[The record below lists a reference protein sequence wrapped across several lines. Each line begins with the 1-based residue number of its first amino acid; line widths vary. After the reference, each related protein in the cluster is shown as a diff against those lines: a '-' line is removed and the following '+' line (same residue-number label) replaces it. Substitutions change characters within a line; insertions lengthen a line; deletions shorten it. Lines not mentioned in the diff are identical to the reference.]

1 MAYHKSSPLP
11 SVTQVLAPF
20 VDYSQVP
27 EHVLARASER
37 GSRVH
42 AICAAKLLGLWHAPV
57 TEDVAGYVKSFE
69 SWSRVVSDVI
79 LIEAELEDTA
89 LGYCGHPDALLV
101 IKGDAVNSAVDWKTP
116 RTLMLPWR
124 VQLAAY
130 RNLFEVN
137 GHDVARQFSL
147 RLCPNGG
154 AAKLNEYTGT
164 VRADFSIFA
173 SALNAYRF
181 FQGGK

>member
-1 MAYHKSSPLP
+1 MAYHKSSNLP

-20 VDYSQVP
+20 VDYSRVP
-27 EHVLARASER
+27 DHVLAMASDR

-42 AICAAKLLGLWHAPV
+42 AICAAKLLGLWHSPV
-57 TEDVAGYVKSFE
+57 TGDVAGYVQSFE
-69 SWSRVVSDVI
+69 KWARVVSDVI
-79 LIEAELEDTA
+79 LIEAELEDSGF
-89 LGYCGHPDALLV
+89 GYCGHPDALLV
-101 IKGDAVNSAVDWKTP
+101 IKGDSGSSAVDWKTP
-116 RTLMLPWR
+116 RSLMLPWR

-137 GHDVARQFSL
+137 GYPVDRQFSL
-147 RLCPNGG
+147 RLCPDGG

-164 VRADFSIFA
+164 VRADFAVFM
-173 SALNAYRF
+173 SALNCHRF